1 MRDRISPTIFFK
13 LDRAKIFSSCVDS
26 KRRVSPVS
34 ELDPSALGSSLHDA
48 ARTRDAELA
57 AMIGERT
64 EREGLPRS
72 YRMRADS
79 HYVDQLDRPAGPV
92 VRQIAT
98 RHIDAGELPSAATVA
113 ALGQSIAAHGIL
125 QPLLI
130 RRAGTRYQLISG
142 RRRLAAAL
150 AGGITE
156 VPCIIHEVSESAAQA
171 IAESE
176 RAAAGAVEPLAP
188 TAAATDA
195 VFPALAQDLARIG
208 SLTDVLELA
217 SHPYQHRAAADFL
230 KAETWRA
237 AWLVNAAAIVS
248 NAQAAGRTLTVGR
261 ALDRMRSGFEPEMR
275 LAKLQLDITLA
286 PECGELPCDERFS
299 TIVTG
304 LVFATLSWMQGCDS
318 PRIEIRVDGPTPQTL
333 RVQMVQRV
341 VPVSPPAH
349 TAPLA
354 GGLTEAI
361 ALTSARAFAASLAG
375 HVEIGPVGQRG
386 ALIQMAFNRSAAA

>member
-1 MRDRISPTIFFK
+1 
-13 LDRAKIFSSCVDS
+13 
-26 KRRVSPVS
+26 VS
-34 ELDPSALGSSLHDA
+34 ELDPSTLGSSQHDA
-48 ARTRDAELA
+48 ARTRGAELA
-57 AMIGERT
+57 GIIGERA
-64 EREGLPRS
+64 EREGLPRN

-98 RHIDAGELPSAATVA
+98 RHIDAGELPSAATLSS
-113 ALGQSIAAHGIL
+113 LGQSIAAHGML

-156 VPCIIHEVSESAAQA
+156 VPCIVHEVSESAAQA

-176 RAAAGAVEPLAP
+176 RASASAVEPLEAR
-188 TAAATDA
+188 TDAIDA

-208 SLTDVLELA
+208 SLTEVLELA
-217 SHPYQHRAAADFL
+217 NHPYQHRAAADFL

-248 NAQAAGRTLTVGR
+248 NGQAAGRMLTVGR
-261 ALDRMRSGFEPEMR
+261 ALDRVRSGFEPEIR
-275 LAKLQLDITLA
+275 LAKLQLDITSA
-286 PECGELPCDERFS
+286 PECSDLPCDERFS

-304 LVFATLSWMQGCDS
+304 LVFATLSWMQGCDA
-318 PRIEIRVDGPTPQTL
+318 PRIEIRVDGPSVQTL
-333 RVQMVQRV
+333 RLQMVQRV
-341 VPVSPPAH
+341 APAPPAGH
-349 TAPLA
+349 GAA
-354 GGLTEAI
+354 AAGLTEAI
-361 ALTSARAFAASLAG
+361 ALTSARAFAASLDG
-375 HVEIGPVGQRG
+375 NFEVDPVGQRG

>member
-1 MRDRISPTIFFK
+1 LLSDRISPTIFFK
-13 LDRAKIFSSCVDS
+13 LDHAKIFSFCIDS

-48 ARTRDAELA
+48 RTRDAELA
-57 AMIGERT
+57 AIIGERA
-64 EREGLPRS
+64 EREGLPRN

-98 RHIDAGELPSAATVA
+98 RHIDAGELPSAATLSS
-113 ALGQSIAAHGIL
+113 LGQSIAAHGML
-125 QPLLI
+125 QPLLV
-130 RRAGTRYQLISG
+130 RRAGTRYQLIAG

-150 AGGITE
+150 AGGLTE

-176 RAAAGAVEPLAP
+176 RAATAGEPLETPAD
-188 TAAATDA
+188 AIDA

-217 SHPYQHRAAADFL
+217 NHPYQHRAAADFL

-237 AWLVNAAAIVS
+237 AWLVHAAAIVS

-261 ALDRMRSGFEPEMR
+261 ALDRVRGGFEPEVR
-275 LAKLQLDITLA
+275 LAKLQLDITS
-286 PECGELPCDERFS
+286 PDCGDLPCDERFS

-304 LVFATLSWMQGCDS
+304 LIFATLSWMPGCES
-318 PRIEIRVDGPTPQTL
+318 PRIEIRIDSPSPQAL
-333 RVQMVQRV
+333 RMQMVQRV
-341 VPVSPPAH
+341 APAPP
-349 TAPLA
+349 TALNGP
-354 GGLTEAI
+354 GGSLTETI
-361 ALTSARAFAASLAG
+361 ALASARAFAASLSG
-375 HVEIGPVGQRG
+375 NFEIGPAGQRG
-386 ALIQMAFNRSAAA
+386 ALIQMAFNRSAPA

>member
-1 MRDRISPTIFFK
+1 M
-13 LDRAKIFSSCVDS
+13 
-26 KRRVSPVS
+26 S
-34 ELDPSALGSSLHDA
+34 ELDPSTLGSSLHDA
-48 ARTRDAELA
+48 ARPRDAELA
-57 AMIGERT
+57 AIIGERA
-64 EREGLPRS
+64 EREGLPRN

-98 RHIDAGELPSAATVA
+98 RHIDAGELPSAAMLSS
-113 ALGQSIAAHGIL
+113 LGQSIAAHGLL
-125 QPLLI
+125 QPLLV
-130 RRAGTRYQLISG
+130 RRAGTRFQLISG

-156 VPCIIHEVSESAAQA
+156 VPCIVHEVSESAAQA

-176 RAAAGAVEPLAP
+176 RASANAVEP
-188 TAAATDA
+188 TESRTDATDA

-208 SLTDVLELA
+208 SLTEVLELA
-217 SHPYQHRAAADFL
+217 NHPYQHRAAADFL

-248 NAQAAGRTLTVGR
+248 QAQAAARTLTVGR
-261 ALDRMRSGFEPEMR
+261 ALDRVRSGFEPEMR
-275 LAKLQLDITLA
+275 LAKLQLDITSA
-286 PECGELPCDERFS
+286 PECSDLPCDERFS
-299 TIVTG
+299 TVVTG

-318 PRIEIRVDGPTPQTL
+318 PRVEIRVDSPSAQTL

-341 VPVSPPAH
+341 APAPH
-349 TAPLA
+349 SAAPA
-354 GGLTEAI
+354 GSLTEAI

-375 HVEIGPVGQRG
+375 NVEIGPVGQRG

>member
-1 MRDRISPTIFFK
+1 M
-13 LDRAKIFSSCVDS
+13 
-26 KRRVSPVS
+26 S
-34 ELDPSALGSSLHDA
+34 ELDPSALGSPLHDA
-48 ARTRDAELA
+48 ARTRDVELA
-57 AMIGERT
+57 AIIGERA
-64 EREGLPRS
+64 EREGLPRN

-98 RHIDAGELPSAATVA
+98 RHIDAGELPSATTLAS
-113 ALGQSIAAHGIL
+113 LGQSIAAHGML
-125 QPLLI
+125 QPLLV
-130 RRAGTRYQLISG
+130 RRAGTRYQLIAG

-156 VPCIIHEVSESAAQA
+156 VPCIVHDVSESAAQA

-176 RAAAGAVEPLAP
+176 RASSTAVEPVEAR
-188 TAAATDA
+188 AEATDA

-208 SLTDVLELA
+208 SLTEVLELA
-217 SHPYQHRAAADFL
+217 NHPYQHRAAADFL

-248 NAQAAGRTLTVGR
+248 NAQGAGRTLTVGR
-261 ALDRMRSGFEPEMR
+261 ALDRVRSGFEPEMR
-275 LAKLQLDITLA
+275 LAKLQLDMTSA
-286 PECGELPCDERFS
+286 PECSDLPCDERFS

-318 PRIEIRVDGPTPQTL
+318 PRIEVRVDAPSAQTL

-341 VPVSPPAH
+341 AAAPHHAAPA
-349 TAPLA
+349 
-354 GGLTEAI
+354 GSLTEAI

-375 HVEIGPVGQRG
+375 NFEIGPVGQRG
-386 ALIQMAFNRSAAA
+386 ALVQMAFNRSVAA

>member
-1 MRDRISPTIFFK
+1 
-13 LDRAKIFSSCVDS
+13 
-26 KRRVSPVS
+26 VS
-34 ELDPSALGSSLHDA
+34 ELDPSALGSPLHDA

-57 AMIGERT
+57 AIIGERA
-64 EREGLPRS
+64 EREGLPRN

-92 VRQIAT
+92 LRQIAT
-98 RHIDAGELPSAATVA
+98 RHIDAGELPPAATLSS
-113 ALGQSIAAHGIL
+113 LGQSIAAHGML
-125 QPLLI
+125 QPLLV

-156 VPCIIHEVSESAAQA
+156 VPCIVHEVSESAAQV

-176 RAAAGAVEPLAP
+176 RASARAVEPVEAS
-188 TAAATDA
+188 ADATNA

-208 SLTDVLELA
+208 SLTEVLELA
-217 SHPYQHRAAADFL
+217 NHPYQHRAAADFL

-248 NAQAAGRTLTVGR
+248 NAQGAGRTLTVGR
-261 ALDRMRSGFEPEMR
+261 ALDRVRSGFEPETR
-275 LAKLQLDITLA
+275 LAKLQLDITSA
-286 PECGELPCDERFS
+286 PECSDLPCDERFS

-318 PRIEIRVDGPTPQTL
+318 PRIEVRVDAPAAQTL

-341 VPVSPPAH
+341 APAPH
-349 TAPLA
+349 HAAPA
-354 GGLTEAI
+354 GSLTEAM
-361 ALTSARAFAASLAG
+361 ALSSARAFAVSLG
-375 HVEIGPVGQRG
+375 GNFEIGPVGQRG
-386 ALIQMAFNRSAAA
+386 ALVQMAFNRSAAA

>member
-1 MRDRISPTIFFK
+1 M
-13 LDRAKIFSSCVDS
+13 
-26 KRRVSPVS
+26 S
-34 ELDPSALGSSLHDA
+34 ELDPSSLGSAHDA
-48 ARTRDAELA
+48 ARASDAGLA
-57 AMIGERT
+57 AFIGERA
-64 EREGLPRS
+64 EREGLPRN

-98 RHIDAGELPSAATVA
+98 RHIDTGELPSSTTLSS
-113 ALGQSIAAHGIL
+113 LGQSIAAHGML
-125 QPLLI
+125 QPLLV

-156 VPCIIHEVSESAAQA
+156 VPCIVHEVSESAAQA

-176 RAAAGAVEPLAP
+176 RASASAVEPLAA
-188 TAAATDA
+188 TADATDA

-208 SLTDVLELA
+208 SLTEVLELA
-217 SHPYQHRAAADFL
+217 NHPYQHRAAADFL

-261 ALDRMRSGFEPEMR
+261 ALDRVRSGFEPEVR
-275 LAKLQLDITLA
+275 LSKLELDITAA
-286 PECGELPCDERFS
+286 PECGDLPCDERFS
-299 TIVTG
+299 TIITG
-304 LVFATLSWMQGCDS
+304 LVFATLSWMQGCDA
-318 PRIEIRVDGPTPQTL
+318 PRIEIRIDSPSPQTL
-333 RVQMVQRV
+333 RIQMVQRI
-341 VPVSPPAH
+341 VPAPPAAH
-349 TAPLA
+349 SAAPA
-354 GGLTEAI
+354 GSLTEGI

-375 HVEIGPVGQRG
+375 HLEIGPVGQRG

>member
-1 MRDRISPTIFFK
+1 
-13 LDRAKIFSSCVDS
+13 
-26 KRRVSPVS
+26 VS
-34 ELDPSALGSSLHDA
+34 ELDSSALGSSLHDA

-57 AMIGERT
+57 AIIGERA
-64 EREGLPRS
+64 EREGLPRN

-92 VRQIAT
+92 MRQIAT
-98 RHIDAGELPSAATVA
+98 RYIDAGELPSAATLSS
-113 ALGQSIAAHGIL
+113 LGQSIAAHGML
-125 QPLLI
+125 QPLLV

-156 VPCIIHEVSESAAQA
+156 VPCIVHEVSESAAQA

-176 RAAAGAVEPLAP
+176 RASASAVEPLEPRAD
-188 TAAATDA
+188 ATDA

-217 SHPYQHRAAADFL
+217 NHPYQHRAAADFL

-237 AWLVNAAAIVS
+237 AWLVNAAAIAS
-248 NAQAAGRTLTVGR
+248 NGQTAGRALTVGR
-261 ALDRMRSGFEPEMR
+261 ALDRVRSGFEPEIR
-275 LAKLQLDITLA
+275 LAKLQLEITSA
-286 PECGELPCDERFS
+286 PECSDLPCDERFS

-304 LVFATLSWMQGCDS
+304 LVFATLAWMQGCDS
-318 PRIEIRVDGPTPQTL
+318 PRIEVRVDSPSAQTL
-333 RVQMVQRV
+333 RLQMVQRV
-341 VPVSPPAH
+341 APVPPAAH
-349 TAPLA
+349 DAAA
-354 GGLTEAI
+354 GSLTEAI

-375 HVEIGPVGQRG
+375 NFEIAPVGQRG
-386 ALIQMAFNRSAAA
+386 ALVQMTFNRFAHP